1 MASGLTQPPVRGH
14 GIALPAARTDWAY
27 FLDVDGTLIEIAE
40 TPDAVQ
46 VDDGLRNLVASLHGA
61 CDGALALVSGRTLA
75 DLDFRLGCGNIPL
88 AGQHGLEWRDAT
100 GRRRSHRASACA
112 LSQLRQQLELLV
124 GRYPGLLIED
134 KGLSVALH
142 YRQAPRLASWLHRLL
157 TGWVAQR
164 SDLQL
169 QKGKRVLEIKPAG
182 FDKGSVVA
190 EFMVEGP
197 FCGRIPV
204 FIGDDVTDECGFN
217 QVNFIG
223 GYSIKVGP
231 GRTAA
236 RYRLPDV
243 TAVREWLTGAISVPV
258 SVSGTG

>member
-1 MASGLTQPPVRGH
+1 MASRQRPARRH
-14 GIALPAARTDWAY
+14 GALPVARTDWAY
-27 FLDVDGTLIEIAE
+27 FLDVDGSLIEIAE
-40 TPDAVQ
+40 SPDAVQ
-46 VDDGLRNLVASLHGA
+46 VDEALPKLIAALHSA
-61 CDGALALVSGRTLA
+61 CDGALALISGRTLV
-75 DLDFRLGCGNIPL
+75 DLDLRLGCGNIPL

-100 GRRRSHRASACA
+100 GRRRSHSASAGA
-112 LSQLRQQLELLV
+112 IRQLRQQLELLV
-124 GRYPGLLIED
+124 GRHPGLLLEN

-182 FDKGSVVA
+182 FDKGTVIT
-190 EFMVEGP
+190 EFMAEAP

-204 FIGDDVTDECGFN
+204 FIGDDVTDECGFIP
-217 QVNFIG
+217 VNSVG

-236 RYRLPDV
+236 RYRLHDV
-243 TAVREWLTGAISVPV
+243 AAVRQWLTGALSIPVNISG
-258 SVSGTG
+258 SG